1 METIGEILAGRRKHV
16 KRLSNQKGANA
27 ELGLFES
34 GKYKKRP
41 KGKEMQ
47 ALLDAFETKKLNIK
61 KSGFDAILVP
71 EGVTVDFSDTKS
83 ILTSFDVLKF
93 IEIKSTSKEKV
104 KPGFGGYYFAFTES
118 EMEAAEALGTQ
129 HMVLLV
135 NTITGERLATSIP
148 DLLKRASSKTWQM
161 SIQLKKDVDDEA

>member
-1 METIGEILAGRRKHV
+1 METIKELLAGRRKHV

-41 KGKEMQ
+41 TGKEMK
-47 ALLDAFETKKLNIK
+47 ALLEAFVARKLNVK

-71 EGVTVDFSDTKS
+71 EGITVDFSNTKS
-83 ILTSFDVLKF
+83 ILASFDLLKF

-118 EMEAAEALGTQ
+118 EMEAAEALGAQ

-135 NTITGERLATSIP
+135 NTITGEKLATTIP
-148 DLLKRASSKTWQM
+148 ELLKRASSKTWQM
-161 SIQLKKDVDDEA
+161 SVQLKKEVDNQA